1 MRHQGNHAVGIVYFK
16 HVVRLYIGRF
26 GYAKRDGELIFL
38 RFYKFSSVGSLNK
51 AELPVTNKN
60 TLMKTIVLLFA
71 SNIFMTFAWYG
82 HLRNMQHKPLVLAVL
97 VSWGWLFEY
106 ALQVPANR
114 IGYQTFSL
122 GQLKIMQ
129 EIITM
134 IVLPGSPFGIWT
146 DR

>member
-1 MRHQGNHAVGIVYFK
+1 
-16 HVVRLYIGRF
+16 
-26 GYAKRDGELIFL
+26 
-38 RFYKFSSVGSLNK
+38 
-51 AELPVTNKN
+51 
-60 TLMKTIVLLFA
+60 MKTIVLLFA

-82 HLRNMQHKPLVLAVL
+82 HLRNMHHKPLILAVL
-97 VSWGWLFEY
+97 VSWGVAFFEY

-134 IVLPGSPFGIWT
+134 VVFAGFAFWYMGKPLSWNYLYAGLCMLGATFFIFRDSL
-146 DR
+146 

>member
-1 MRHQGNHAVGIVYFK
+1 
-16 HVVRLYIGRF
+16 
-26 GYAKRDGELIFL
+26 
-38 RFYKFSSVGSLNK
+38 
-51 AELPVTNKN
+51 
-60 TLMKTIVLLFA
+60 MKTIVLLFA

-97 VSWGWLFEY
+97 VSWGVAFFEY

-134 IVLPGSPFGIWT
+134 IVFAGFAVWYMDKPLSWNYLYAGLCMVGAAFFIFRDSM
-146 DR
+146 